1 MKRLLVLDNDKHIR
15 IADMIIH
22 TPILYD
28 ALEKVY
34 HNHSYKRKEYK
45 HLRDCYLLD
54 TFNQYKDDI
63 NERFSWK
70 GLQGSKCNIVAACRY
85 LFQ

>member
-28 ALEKVY
+28 ELEKVF
-34 HNHSYKRKEYK
+34 HDKSYKRKEYK
-45 HLRDCYLLD
+45 HLRDYYLQD
-54 TFNQYKDDI
+54 KFNEYKDDI
-63 NERFSWK
+63 DMRFSWK
-70 GLQGSKCNIVAACRY
+70 GLQASKCNIVAACRY